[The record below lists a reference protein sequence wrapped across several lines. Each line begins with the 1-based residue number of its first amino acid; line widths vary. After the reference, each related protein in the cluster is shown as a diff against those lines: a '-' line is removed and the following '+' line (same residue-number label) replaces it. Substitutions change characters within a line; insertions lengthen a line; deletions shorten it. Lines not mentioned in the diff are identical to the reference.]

1 MSQKILNHR
10 YKITQEIGRGGFGIT
25 YLAEDET
32 NANSLCVVKQ
42 LNPYNAEI
50 STAKRLFHREANTLK
65 ELKEAE
71 QIPDFIEYFEEDGN
85 YYIVQEYIQGKTLDK
100 LIHENWDAESLSR
113 FLWDVLSVL
122 EKLHKNNIIH
132 RDIKPA
138 NLIKSDL
145 NCKIVV
151 IDFGAVKQLNIS
163 QNNVNSCQENQV
175 LNPATGTRIATAEY
189 APREQKL
196 GKPLLNSDIYALG
209 MTALQ
214 LITKISPI
222 AIKRNHQDNIVLDRP
237 FNNIDPP
244 LLAILN
250 KMVKND
256 HKKRYQSASEVLKAI
271 DSRRNDPLTH
281 IVNYSQQKSSTLNNK
296 IVQPVQPTKPLPS
309 TVNNKTLQS
318 TEILPSTVNNKTLQ
332 STEALPANTHHL
344 TNGNNNSSSTKL
356 VFKIVEKNTDRKTI
370 HNQDNS
376 NNLNQGNSN
385 NLSNHHRS
393 KDNTLNFF
401 STNLTTNFKNKQFLI
416 SLCVIGL
423 IILIS
428 EIVAPWIRP
437 LFFKHQDNRLLEP
450 KQTEQSLKQFDKFP
464 SLQENSFAGWKGQ
477 EDA

>member
-10 YKITQEIGRGGFGIT
+10 YRITREIGRGGFGIT
-25 YLAEDET
+25 YLAEDQT

-50 STAKRLFHREANTLK
+50 STAKRLFQREAETLK
-65 ELKEAE
+65 ELKTAE
-71 QIPDFIEYFEEDGN
+71 QIPDFVEYFEEDSN
-85 YYIVQEYIQGKTLDK
+85 YYIVQEYILGKTLDT
-100 LIHENWDAESLSR
+100 LINENWDSESLSR

-145 NCKIVV
+145 NSKIVV

-163 QNNVNSCQENQV
+163 QNNTNSSQENQV
-175 LNPATGTRIATAEY
+175 LNQATATRIATAEY
-189 APREQKL
+189 APREQKQ

-214 LITKISPI
+214 LVTKISPI
-222 AIKRNHQDNIVLDRP
+222 AIKRNNQDNIILDRP

-271 DSRRNDPLTH
+271 DSRSKEPPTH
-281 IVNYSQQKSSTLNNK
+281 IIHSSQPKFSNFNNK
-296 IVQPVQPTKPLPS
+296 PLQPTEPLPF
-309 TVNNKTLQS
+309 TLNNKTLQP
-318 TEILPSTVNNKTLQ
+318 TELSPS
-332 STEALPANTHHL
+332 NTHHL
-344 TNGNNNSSSTKL
+344 TNGKNINSPSTKL
-356 VFKIVEKNTDRKTI
+356 VFNIVEKNTERKII
-370 HNQDNS
+370 HDQDNS
-376 NNLNQGNSN
+376 NNLNNYHG
-385 NLSNHHRS
+385 R
-393 KDNTLNFF
+393 KDNTLNFL
-401 STNLTTNFKNKQFLI
+401 STNLKNKPFLI
-416 SLCVIGL
+416 SLFIIGS

-428 EIVAPWIRP
+428 EFITPWIRP
-437 LFFKHQDNRLLEP
+437 IYF
-450 KQTEQSLKQFDKFP
+450 T
-464 SLQENSFAGWKGQ
+464 
-477 EDA
+477 

>member
-1 MSQKILNHR
+1 MSQKILNNR
-10 YKITQEIGRGGFGIT
+10 YKVTREIGRGGFGIT
-25 YLAEDET
+25 YLAEDRT
-32 NANSLCVVKQ
+32 NANSLCVIKQ

-71 QIPDFIEYFEEDGN
+71 QIPDFIEYFEAGDN

-100 LIHENWDAESLSR
+100 LIHETWDAESLSR

-151 IDFGAVKQLNIS
+151 IDFGAVKQLNVS
-163 QNNVNSCQENQV
+163 QNNVNSSQENQV
-175 LNPATGTRIATAEY
+175 LSPATGTRIATAEY

-222 AIKRNHQDNIVLDRP
+222 AIKRNSQDNIILDRP
-237 FNNIDPP
+237 FNHIDPP

-250 KMVKND
+250 KMVKSD

-296 IVQPVQPTKPLPS
+296 TLQPIQPVRPAQPIQPVQPTEPLPP
-309 TVNNKTLQS
+309 TVNNKT
-318 TEILPSTVNNKTLQ
+318 IQ
-332 STEALPANTHHL
+332 STEALPAKTQHL
-344 TNGNNNSSSTKL
+344 TNSQNVNSSSSQL

-370 HNQDNS
+370 DNQNNS
-376 NNLNQGNSN
+376 NNPSNYQNSN
-385 NLSNHHRS
+385 
-393 KDNTLNFF
+393 DNTSNFL
-401 STNLTTNFKNKQFLI
+401 SSNLKNKPVLI

-428 EIVAPWIRP
+428 EIVTPWIRP
-437 LFFKHQDNRLLEP
+437 LLFKHQDNRLLEQ
-450 KQTEQSLKQFDKFP
+450 KQTEQPLKQFDTV
-464 SLQENSFAGWKGQ
+464 SLSSVGNALKY
-477 EDA
+477 